1 MNQDLKEL
9 KKLLDR
15 FKNAVDGLKPSEN
28 LVQSEDEI
36 TKIEQSLN
44 DLDEKIADI
53 ESQTE
58 DEEYSSQRPLMDKFS
73 ELKNDFEICK
83 KNFYKKKD
91 EVMTAHNQ
99 ERLMRGELHGVE
111 KKKAERDMALDQ
123 VKQVDEQGLIV
134 NSIGENLKGAGA
146 NLTNINSGLKE
157 QREQIERVG
166 EKVVNMDTNIKKTG
180 QLMGGIERRV
190 FCRKFIVWLGII
202 VLTLANII
210 MIFLILAKG
219 FGWAPFNDPTPTPPI
234 SYNGIDIQQGDIN
247 FADVK
252 SNNYSFVMIKAG
264 ENTESFAKL
273 SDFLE
278 AAKNNDISAGIYW
291 LIKNTEKE
299 LAKEEVSKAKEI
311 ATGVKDKKLKFS
323 FYFTFEPTNV
333 LISKNETISEFC
345 KEIPIDC
352 GLSLSYDNYTD
363 YYKNYNG
370 ELQNIKNYWINTNNE
385 NDVKN
390 DKKVK
395 IWNVEGQYNNKYN
408 KLKYK

>member
-9 KKLLDR
+9 KKLLER

-134 NSIGENLKGAGA
+134 NSIGENIKGAGA

-247 FADVK
+247 FTDVK

-273 SDFLE
+273 NDFLE

-291 LIKNTEKE
+291 LIKNTDQES
-299 LAKEEVSKAKEI
+299 AKAEVSKAKEI
-311 ATGVKDKKLKFS
+311 ATGVKDKNLKFS
-323 FYFTFEPTNV
+323 FYFTFEPTNE

-352 GLSLSYDNYTD
+352 GLSLSYDNYAD
-363 YYKNYNG
+363 YYKNYTG
-370 ELQNIKNYWINTNNE
+370 KLQNIKNYWINTNNE

>member
-83 KNFYKKKD
+83 KNFYKKK
-91 EVMTAHNQ
+91 
-99 ERLMRGELHGVE
+99 
-111 KKKAERDMALDQ
+111 AERDMALDQ

-180 QLMGGIERRV
+180 QLMGGIERRA

-219 FGWAPFNDPTPTPPI
+219 FGWAPFNDI
-234 SYNGIDIQQGDIN
+234 SYNGIDIQQGNIN

-273 SDFLE
+273 NDSLE

-291 LIKNTEKE
+291 LIKNSEKE

-323 FYFTFEPTNV
+323 FYFTFEPTNE

-363 YYKNYNG
+363 YYKNYTG

>member
-180 QLMGGIERRV
+180 QLMGGIERRA

-219 FGWAPFNDPTPTPPI
+219 FGWAPFND
-234 SYNGIDIQQGDIN
+234 
-247 FADVK
+247 
-252 SNNYSFVMIKAG
+252 
-264 ENTESFAKL
+264 
-273 SDFLE
+273 LE

-363 YYKNYNG
+363 YYKNYPG

>member
-219 FGWAPFNDPTPTPPI
+219 FGWAPFNDI

-273 SDFLE
+273 NDFLE

-291 LIKNTEKE
+291 LIKNTKQES
-299 LAKEEVSKAKEI
+299 AKEEVSKAKEI
-311 ATGVKDKKLKFS
+311 VTGVKDKKLKFS
-323 FYFTFEPTNV
+323 FYFTFEPTNE